1 MSTNSDK
8 QGRKLT
14 PTQARAARRA
24 KRSRKRRLVRLAGIL
39 GVAIIAFLF
48 IVALFASSLPISIG
62 SSSGSGGVGTQFPN
76 QGQQHIA
83 RGDEH
88 PPYNSVP
95 ATSGWHYADF
105 NAPAPW
111 GVHAEFIK
119 DEVLVHNLEHGGVGI
134 HYNCAD
140 GCLELVSRLEDIANK
155 GTKVIL
161 SPYPNMSTTIA
172 LTAWNYQDTLTEFD
186 EERITEFVRA
196 HVNSHNAPEWQAR

>member
-1 MSTNSDK
+1 MSTNPNN
-8 QGRKLT
+8 QVRKLT

-24 KRSRKRRLVRLAGIL
+24 KRSRKRRLVRLAGFF
-39 GVAIIAFLF
+39 GVAMIAFLF

-62 SSSGSGGVGTQFPN
+62 SSSGSGGVGTRFPN

-95 ATSGWHYADF
+95 ATSGWHY

-119 DEVLVHNLEHGGVGI
+119 DEVLIHNLEHGGVGI
-134 HYNCAD
+134 HYSCEG
-140 GCLELVSRLEDIANK
+140 GCPELVSKLEDIANK
-155 GTKVIL
+155 VTEIIL

-172 LTAWNYQDTLTEFD
+172 LNAWNYQDAFNEFD
-186 EERITEFVRA
+186 EDRIEKFVRA
-196 HVNSHNAPEWQAR
+196 HVNSHNAPEWQAQ